1 MAQQGIIPVKL
12 SLTDG
17 DFYTLWAP
25 SWKEHGQEWQAF
37 LGGDDNVYFFHSP
50 AELLAFLSSDQE
62 HDLQTHPSGGRLI
75 HAMRHGSCPPQR
87 KRWTLLGCQVSLQG
101 DPRMR
106 MSPGLLAA
114 SP

>member
-50 AELLAFLSSDQE
+50 AELLAFLSPLRSKPCK
-62 HDLQTHPSGGRLI
+62 TNPRGGRLNPTI
-75 HAMRHGSCPPQR
+75 RPRALPPSRQRLNLVGVLGS
-87 KRWTLLGCQVSLQG
+87 
-101 DPRMR
+101 
-106 MSPGLLAA
+106 
-114 SP
+114 